1 MGTIQDLPASGEQL
15 FARRSSGLVRAA
27 STTDASLVNVYT
39 ATFPIMVSF
48 LLGICLAV
56 LRRCQ
61 PVPDDPDRALLAMPI
76 LLAYA
81 VASSVVRRS
90 GGGDR
95 RHLRCRS
102 HWRPG
107 RGDAMVGS

>member
-27 STTDASLVNVYT
+27 STTDASLVNLYT

-61 PVPDDPDRALLAMPI
+61 PVPDDPDRGTARDADPARL
-76 LLAYA
+76 
-81 VASSVVRRS
+81 RR
-90 GGGDR
+90 R
-95 RHLRCRS
+95 QL
-102 HWRPG
+102 G
-107 RGDAMVGS
+107 RAAQRER